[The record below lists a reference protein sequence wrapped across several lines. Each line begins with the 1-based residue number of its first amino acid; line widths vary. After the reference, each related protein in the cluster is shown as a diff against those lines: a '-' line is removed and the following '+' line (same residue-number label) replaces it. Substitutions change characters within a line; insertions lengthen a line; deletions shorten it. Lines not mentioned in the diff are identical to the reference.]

1 MSKNQ
6 VGSTSL
12 GQEQWLKRYYY
23 TRTLFS
29 VLWVAAAFT
38 LGQHSSAIG
47 AILLVIYPA
56 WDALANYIDA
66 SRSGGLGHN
75 RIQTTNIIVSVLTTL
90 AVFVALSISRNWV
103 IGVFGVWAILSGLL
117 QLGVAVGRW
126 KSYGAQWTMILS
138 GAQSSLAGAFFI
150 VQAQMPVPPSI
161 VNIAGYSAV
170 GAFYFLVS
178 ALWLTV
184 SQRRLKAA

>member
-1 MSKNQ
+1 MSKNS
-6 VGSTSL
+6 VSSANL

-23 TRTLFS
+23 TRALFS
-29 VLWVAAAFT
+29 VLWVASAFT
-38 LGQHSSAIG
+38 LGQHFSTIG
-47 AILLVIYPA
+47 AVLLVIYPA

-90 AVFVALSISRNWV
+90 AVLVALSISRNWV

-138 GAQSSLAGAFFI
+138 GAQSSLAGGFFI
-150 VQAQMPVPPSI
+150 LQAQMPVPPSI